1 MFHPSKYSTKSA
13 GKSENDGSASCAD
26 WVGGSGAGEKVW
38 QKLLPARKV
47 CAVAK
52 ADLAD
57 TSKKSSTSRTWPL
70 D

>member
-1 MFHPSKYSTKSA
+1 MIHPSKYSTKFA
-13 GKSENDGSASCAD
+13 CKSENDGSAGCAD
-26 WVGGSGAGEKVW
+26 WVGGSGAGGKVW